1 MIFNL
6 YEAHQVMNNRNYTL
20 DEKVEELQ
28 KLGLSEEQATQ
39 FFYTY
44 IEINPDIPF
53 KFVWQ
58 KDDE

>member
-28 KLGLSEEQATQ
+28 KLGLSEEQVTH

-44 IEINPDIPF
+44 IIIS
-53 KFVWQ
+53 
-58 KDDE
+58 

>member
-1 MIFNL
+1 MKNP
-6 YEAHQVMNNRNYTL
+6 NYTL

-28 KLGLSEEQATQ
+28 KLGLSKEQATQ

-53 KFVWQ
+53 KFVWP
-58 KDDE
+58 KYDK